1 MGLRPSIFGLINMSF
16 RVPKIGQLIF
26 SAAYKNYVVQI
37 SHKRTPLQKCRDTQA
52 LPQPHANAT
61 WRYCFDSICCVESPA
76 LFAEGYTFV
85 SFDVESLFTNV
96 PLQRTL
102 KIIEDRI
109 YNKKLFKTKLK
120 KSTLRKLIRDTCT
133 KTVFSC
139 NNKLY
144 EQTDGVS
151 MGGSLYK
158 KL

>member
-1 MGLRPSIFGLINMSF
+1 M
-16 RVPKIGQLIF
+16 
-26 SAAYKNYVVQI
+26 
-37 SHKRTPLQKCRDTQA
+37 
-52 LPQPHANAT
+52 
-61 WRYCFDSICCVESPA
+61 
-76 LFAEGYTFV
+76 
-85 SFDVESLFTNV
+85 ESLFTNV

-109 YNKKLFKTKLK
+109 YNKKLVKTKLK

-151 MGGSLYK
+151 MGGSLGPVLANIIMTEFEQQTVK
-158 KL
+158 KLIDQGLIAFYCRV